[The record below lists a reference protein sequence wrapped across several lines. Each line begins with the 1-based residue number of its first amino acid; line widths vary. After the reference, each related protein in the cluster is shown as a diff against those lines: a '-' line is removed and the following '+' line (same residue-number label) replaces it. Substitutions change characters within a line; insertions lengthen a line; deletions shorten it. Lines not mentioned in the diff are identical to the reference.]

1 MPSIDPKTGKPVG
14 GAAKTRKKKAELEA
28 ERKRK
33 PAKPAKP
40 AKAAEFLHIDP
51 QPDSTADFASWSAR
65 GLAALA
71 YRAAQDRTIF
81 ATELDQLRFLSDTF
95 AKLAK
100 ANDKGAEQE
109 RMKKL
114 ADSMGQGAGSGAVP
128 RGAKGLAGI
137 QKPTTARR
145 A

>member
-33 PAKPAKP
+33 PAK
-40 AKAAEFLHIDP
+40 AAEVLHIDP

-145 A
+145 T